1 MQALVYDGQTLQVR
15 DDYPRPVPPPGEAL
29 VRVRL
34 AGICN
39 TDLEIVRGYMGFRGV
54 LGHEFVGVVEECAV
68 RSEAVRNEAQ
78 SEAERRLVRSEA
90 RSEAEGRLAGSE
102 ARSEAER
109 RLVRSEAQSEAEG
122 RLAGSEA
129 RSEAEGRLIGQR
141 VVGEINAYC
150 GECPTCRAGR
160 PTHCPHRTTLGIWGR
175 DGAFAE
181 YLTLPIRNLHVVPD
195 GVPDEAAV
203 FTEPLAAALEILE
216 GVHIRPTDRVVVLG
230 DGKLGLLVAQVLA
243 LLGGDLTVVGRH
255 REKLAILARRGIPT
269 ALESEAEGLTADVV
283 VECTGKPEGFAAARR
298 ILRPRGTLVLKSTYH
313 GRVEADLTGLVVD
326 EITLAGSRCGPF
338 PPALRLLQRGLVD
351 VLPLVSA
358 VYPLAQG
365 VEAFARAAEPGV
377 LKVLLRVE

>member
-1 MQALVYDGQTLQVR
+1 MRALIYDGQTLQVR
-15 DDYPRPVPPPGEAL
+15 DDYPRPAPPPGEAL

-54 LGHEFVGVVEECAV
+54 LGHEFVGVVEECAA
-68 RSEAVRNEAQ
+68 RSEAVR
-78 SEAERRLVRSEA
+78 SEA
-90 RSEAEGRLAGSE
+90 RNEVEC
-102 ARSEAER
+102 
-109 RLVRSEAQSEAEG
+109 
-122 RLAGSEA
+122 
-129 RSEAEGRLIGQR
+129 RLIGQR

-160 PTHCPHRTTLGIWGR
+160 PTHCPNRTTLGIWGR

-195 GVPDEAAV
+195 DVPDEVAV

-216 GVHIRPTDRVVVLG
+216 GVHLRPTDRVVVLG

-243 LLGGDLTVVGRH
+243 LVGCDLIAVGRH

-269 ALESEAEGLTADVV
+269 ALESEAEGLSADVV
-283 VECTGKPEGFAAARR
+283 VECTGKPEGFASAKR

-313 GRVEADLTGLVVD
+313 GQVEADLTALVVD
-326 EITLAGSRCGPF
+326 EITLVGSRCGPF
-338 PPALRLLQRGLVD
+338 PPALRLLARGLVD
-351 VLPLVSA
+351 VGALVQE
-358 VYPLAQG
+358 VYPLSRG
-365 VEAFARAAEPGV
+365 LEAFARAAQPGV

>member
-1 MQALVYDGQTLQVR
+1 MQALVYDGEALR
-15 DDYPRPVPPPGEAL
+15 LREDYPRPVLPPREAL

-54 LGHEFVGVVEECAV
+54 LGHEFVGTVEEAED
-68 RSEAVRNEAQ
+68 RS
-78 SEAERRLVRSEA
+78 
-90 RSEAEGRLAGSE
+90 
-102 ARSEAER
+102 
-109 RLVRSEAQSEAEG
+109 
-122 RLAGSEA
+122 
-129 RSEAEGRLIGQR
+129 LIGQR

-150 GECPTCRAGR
+150 GECPTCQAGR

-181 YLTLPIRNLHVVPD
+181 YLTLPVRNLHTVPD
-195 GVPDEAAV
+195 AISDEEAV

-216 GVHIRPTDRVVVLG
+216 QVHLRPTDRVIVLG

-243 LLGGDLTVVGRH
+243 LMGCDLLAVGRH

-269 ALESEAEGLTADVV
+269 ALESEAEGLAADVV
-283 VECTGKPEGFAAARR
+283 VECTGRPEGFAAARR
-298 ILRPRGTLVLKSTYH
+298 ILRPRGMLVLKSTYH
-313 GRVEADLTGLVVD
+313 GGVEADLTGLVVD
-326 EITLAGSRCGPF
+326 EITLVGSRCGPF
-338 PPALRLLQRGLVD
+338 PPALRLLQHGLVD
-351 VLPLVSA
+351 VRSLISA

-377 LKVLLRVE
+377 LKVLLQVG